1 MTSGPNPLHFLSSRS
16 STVISRFCW
25 KRFSANF
32 VDLARKSVA
41 VLLVYATVAA
51 TAPVRA
57 DEPFRNTAGTGSS
70 TLVSPSS
77 FLGPQS
83 KVTGASDGQVSRQAA
98 ESRVAIPVARAQT
111 LPITADVAT
120 VPLRLPGNTASLR
133 SAIVPPIFASTGGSG
148 YDQCIYALDQTAA
161 NALYINGAVVINAP
175 SCGVVVDS
183 SSSTALKFSG
193 SGTFTAK
200 YFDVVG
206 GYSTSGSTKFSP
218 TPTTGS
224 TYQSDPLAFLVPPVS
239 STCNYTNFK
248 VTTGSSTLNPGTYCN
263 GITISGATN
272 VTFNPGMYI
281 LMGGGLNVTGASILK
296 GSGITFFLTQGLGYS
311 YGPLSISSSVVA
323 TLSAPTS
330 GSYYGILVYQDRQIG
345 TGKAANTFTGASSSS
360 LNGVLYFP
368 TTALTLAGAEA
379 GGNCLIIVADT
390 ITLTGAA
397 AIGNGCSG
405 GSPLQPPV
413 TVSVTPATATLYGG
427 QTQQFT
433 ATVANTSNTAVT
445 WTISPAGTGTISSSG
460 LYTAPATISAQQKVT
475 VTATSQAN
483 TTASASSKVIL
494 MPKASQTISFT
505 VPSPVT
511 YPVSPI
517 TLSATASSGL
527 PVTFNVVSGPGT
539 VSGSTLTITGV
550 GTVVVAANQAGNT
563 YYSAAPQV
571 TQSVV
576 VNYSTPIA
584 NAGPPQTVY
593 VGTTVQ
599 LDGTGSSDPAG
610 LPLTYLWSLVSV
622 PSGSTAA
629 LSSTTAA
636 KPTFVA
642 DKVGTYKVQLIVNNG
657 HNNSAPSTVTIT
669 SQHLPPVANAGP
681 PQTVYQGQTVQLNG
695 AGSYDPA
702 GLPITYQWSF
712 VSLPSGSSATL
723 SGATTPLPTFLADKT
738 GNYVVQ
744 LIVNNGV
751 FSSTPSTVTITTE
764 NSPPVANAGP
774 NQTVNV
780 QSTVQLNG
788 SGSTDVN
795 GDPLT
800 YAWSFVSIPGTSK
813 AVLTNPNSVNPT
825 FVADV
830 SGNYVVQ
837 LIVNDGYANSAPA
850 TVTISTIYTPP
861 VANAG
866 PNQTI
871 TVTGLVQLTGSGS
884 TDVNGNPLT
893 YSWSFLTLPQGSTAT
908 LSNPNAVNP
917 TFVADVLGT
926 YVLQLIV
933 NDGVQNSTP
942 ATVTIT
948 SNDVPPVAN
957 PGPAQMATIGSV
969 VNLNGGAS
977 TDSDH
982 QQLTYQW
989 SMLSKP
995 PNSSAAL
1002 SNATSATPYFT
1013 PDESGNYVV
1022 QLIVND
1028 GYLNS
1033 APATVVIST
1042 TYIPPVANAG
1052 PNQTVNAGSTVQL
1065 SGAASTDTNG
1075 NSLTYSW
1082 AILSQPNGG
1091 TATLSNAMIVNPT
1104 FVANLIG
1111 TYVVQ
1116 LIVNDGTSS
1125 SAPVTTTITANAQ
1138 PPVVSAGPNQTITL
1152 PVNSVTLN
1160 GSATDNGIPLT
1171 FAWSVVSGPGAVTFN
1186 NPGSAVTTATFGSAG
1201 TYVLQL
1207 TASNSQNSASATTTV
1222 TVNPQAYVPP
1232 IVNAGPSQTI
1242 TLPTN
1247 TVMLNGSA
1255 SDNGVPMTTVWTA
1268 ISGPGTVSLS
1278 SPNSLATQATFPS
1291 TPGTYV
1297 LQLSAS
1303 NTQYTSTAQVTIT
1316 VNPGSIQPPV
1326 VSAGPN
1332 QTITLPTNT
1341 VTLNGTASDGGVPM
1355 TVAWSVVSGPTT
1367 VTFSSPSTVVTQ
1379 ATFTAPGAY
1388 VLQLSAS
1395 NAQYTTT
1402 SQTAVYVYTQG
1413 NGQNQPPYVN
1423 AGPNQTITLPAA
1435 AQLNG
1440 VAVDDG
1446 LPNGTLTIS
1455 WSLVSGPGTVTFAS
1469 TSSPVTT
1476 ASFST
1481 AGTYVL
1487 QLAADDSQYLS
1498 TSNVTITVGKIY
1510 GHGGYKGTD
1519 FWLTFPM
1526 NYDDGASACCGSV
1539 FQPQLLITSDVNN
1552 SGSVT
1557 IPGVSFSTNFTLSAG
1572 QGTSV
1577 QIPTNAALSSNDVV
1591 ENYGIHV
1598 TSQSEIT
1605 VVGFSYYT
1613 ASSDGYLALPTPVLG
1628 TSYIVMAYPY
1638 AYYGSELAIVA
1649 AQDGTTV
1656 TVTPSVTVLG
1666 RAAGQPYNIILN
1678 QGRTYELITTGG
1690 QDDLT
1695 GTIITSDK
1703 PIAVWGGNQAAAVPD
1718 ATWRYLNHIVEE
1730 LLPTDLWGENFLV
1743 EPYANQPNGDIVRV
1757 QAAQNGTNVSINGSP
1772 VATLNQGQFYEE
1784 FETAPVSI
1792 NASAPIQVAQFET
1805 GEEYQTHT
1813 PFGGPPYG
1821 TFLGDPSMTLI
1832 SAYEQ
1837 FGGHYTVLIPT
1848 TGFPSN
1854 YVNVVAPTS
1863 SLSGLSMDGAP
1874 LSATFTPIPN
1884 SVYSGAQV
1892 PVSTGVHYF
1901 DGTAPFGVTVTGF
1914 AAYDAYSYQAGLAF
1928 DAARAGTTIV
1938 LTPTTVTQQTG
1949 TQICFTASLLD
1960 AYGNPPGGIGVGFTV
1975 TGANVSNQSVDSNV
1989 SGQSQYC
1996 YTGTN
2001 SGTDTILASIG
2012 GATATG
2018 SVTWNANAP
2027 NRAPFVYPGSDQVIT
2042 LPSSANLLGVI
2053 SDDGLPLGSTLT
2065 IAWSE
2070 VSGPGTVSFANAS
2083 QPVTTASFSA
2093 AGTYDL
2099 RLTAN
2104 DSQLSSYADLTITV
2118 NAAPQVTAPVV
2129 NPGPNQTVTL
2139 PLPATLNG
2147 IVTDNVLPPNGML
2160 IAQWAEV
2167 SGPSNAS
2174 PVVFANPSSAYTT
2187 ATFNQ
2192 AGTYVLS
2199 LTGDNSQLQTT
2210 AQVTITVL
2218 PAVVP
2223 PAVICPNGGSFAT
2236 QFPTNTITLNC
2247 TISDSNLPQGGTLT
2261 QQWTQSSGP
2270 AVVSFATPSQAT
2282 TVATFPVAGSYTL
2295 YLTAD
2300 NTLLTTAQEVFVT
2313 VSPANTPPV
2322 VDITNSYQTIT
2333 LPTNTATL
2341 NATVTD
2347 DSPQGNGTLTQ
2358 LWTQTSGP
2366 TATISTPTAA
2376 STQVT
2381 LTTVG
2386 QYNFQLA
2393 ATYAQYTTTAG
2404 ATVVVNPAPVA
2415 PTVYAGPNQTIT
2427 LPTNAVTLNGTISNP
2442 GVPTNATI
2450 TTAWS
2455 ELSGPTAVT
2464 FGSPASP
2471 STQATFTA
2479 AGTYVL
2485 QLAGTNTGLTGTST
2499 LTVTVYSAPQNL
2511 PPVVSAGPSFT
2522 VSAGIT
2528 TYIAGTATDPAG
2540 LPLTIAWSQLSGPAQ
2555 TTIYYLNSAATY
2567 VSFPVV
2573 GTYVLQLSASDPNL
2587 TATATVT
2594 AVVTPS
2600 VNQPPSVS
2608 AGGYQTITLPTN
2620 TLTLNGYA
2628 STSSGTL
2635 VVAWSEVSGPAM
2647 VTFSNP
2653 NQPVTQA
2660 TFPVA
2665 GSYQLQLAG
2674 SANQLTSIS
2683 NTYITVNPADS
2694 GPSISFSSSN
2704 VNSLTLPNATTTL
2717 AANITLNAGSSLS
2730 VTWSEYDGPGPVTFS
2745 SPNSTV
2751 TDATFAVAGTYY
2763 LQLAASDGTI
2773 TNTSSLTIYVK
2784 AAPVGGPPVVSL
2796 NTPQDGQQVTGPL
2809 AITGMAYAQTENQ
2822 GGQTPTWTLAYSLN
2836 TQDGASTQT
2845 WTTIAE
2851 SNYFTQ
2857 APQTLA
2863 TLDPTVLLNGT
2874 YSLQLTATDSYGQM
2888 SSTSTTFVVSKN
2900 AKPGDFTLS
2909 FNDLTV
2915 PVAGLPITVTR
2926 SYDSLDHGFHDFG
2939 PSWSLSLS
2947 NIHIEKSRNLG
2958 KNWLMNG
2965 TSGGLFG
2972 SYCVQSAAN
2981 VIVTVTFP
2989 GGTQYLFQAVA
3000 TPACSEIVPPQS
3012 ATIGFTEL
3020 PGSSGT
3026 AGATLVPADGGQV
3039 IFDNSG
3045 SNFNLLDYEG
3055 NPYNPTQFILTTR
3068 DGHSFT
3074 IDQSLGVSFMSDAS
3088 GNSLTIGSSGIVSST
3103 GKSITF
3109 TRDSLN
3115 RITKITDPNGN
3126 TLQYNYT
3133 SSTSSGTLEQFI
3145 DASGNTTTFNYNY
3158 LGSFGVGIPELS
3170 SITNAQGVTVAAA
3183 QYDSAGHM
3191 TQLTDAYG
3199 KTTGFNINENTQTE
3213 IVTDA
3218 LGNPT
3223 TYTYDADGNVL
3234 TETDALGNSSTNT
3247 YDSDD
3252 NKLTATDPLGH
3263 TTTYTY
3269 DASDNR
3275 LTQTDSLGN
3284 TTSFTYNQGG
3294 QALTATDPLGHTTT
3308 NVYDANGNLT
3318 STTDANGKTTS
3329 TVYSSNGLP
3338 TSLTDA
3344 NGKTTQFQYDGS
3356 GNLTQQTDALNN
3368 VTTYTYDANN
3378 NRLSQTVTRTV
3389 NGQPQA
3395 LTTNYQ
3401 YDGNNRPTQTT
3412 YPDGS
3417 TTQTQYN
3424 SIGKQSV
3431 TIDQLGHQTSYTYDS
3446 DGRPITT
3453 TYPDNTTQS
3462 TTYDADSNRLTS
3474 TDRAGH
3480 TTSYTYDAD
3489 NHLIKTTYADS
3500 SFTQT
3505 NYDAAGRVNFTIDA
3519 DNNTTSYGYDNANRR
3534 TSLTDALSHVT
3545 NFTYDN
3551 SGNQIALKD
3560 ARGNTTQYLY
3570 DALNRQIAVVYPDQT
3585 TSTSAYD
3592 NLGHV
3597 ISKTDQ
3603 AGKVTAYGYDAIGHL
3618 TSATQD
3624 AATGGLNL
3632 VTTYG
3637 YDQVGNRMSQTDANN
3652 HTTTYV
3658 YDQLGRRIGR
3668 TLPAGQSESYTYDA
3682 AGNLKTKIDF
3692 NGKTTTYVYDTS
3704 NRLLSKTPDPSFNA
3718 PAVSFTY
3725 TSNGLRQTMLDVSGT
3740 TTYGYDTRNH
3750 LTSKQTPFGTLS
3762 YSYDAAG
3769 NLLTLKSSNS
3779 GGGSDT
3785 YTYDQLNRLS
3795 TVTDASGGTTY
3806 AYDAVGNLQNFVYPN
3821 GVTHAYS
3828 YDTLNR
3834 LTQMGASA
3842 NAAALSNYAYTLG
3855 AAGNRTSVAELSGR
3869 TVAYA
3874 YDSLYRLMTETV
3886 SADPNN
3892 KDGAINYTYDAV
3904 GNRKTLNA
3912 TLPPAGGMSY
3922 TYDADDRLGSDQYD
3936 ADGNTI
3942 SSFGTA
3948 NTYDFENRLTTHGG
3962 VTIVYDGDGNRVS
3975 ETVGGVTTNYL
3986 VDTVNPTGYA
3996 QVVDELQSGTVTRT
4010 YSYGLERIGEN
4021 QILNSAWTPSFYGYD
4036 GHGSVRQL
4044 TNSTGVVTDTYDYDA
4059 FGNQINSTGSTPNNY
4074 LFAGEQYDP
4083 ALGLYYNRARYL
4095 NTTTGRFWSMDTQQG
4110 NDRDPLSLHK
4120 YLYSEGDPVDHL
4132 DPGGNQIDDLVGSFA
4147 LDMTLNAI
4155 STIQLPGGSVGSFVA
4170 SLFIPS
4176 WVLQGIAN
4184 STPDA
4189 VALGA
4194 SGQVSVNTGV
4204 PVGVTGFGGF
4214 EFLGSPKTGKTAL
4227 YSDFGAGLSF
4237 GSTATSGGLGGY
4249 VGLVFNCPSSADY
4262 TGNFVNVTIPIGALS
4277 SQTRT
4282 TIETQ
4287 LLQVNIAAIV
4297 GGVPVGYASLLAEIT
4312 NISVTEISS
4321 NTAITFFWSPDK
4333 PDEVG
4338 WSVGASTSGSLGAST
4353 SNWALT
4359 ASYYYQLA
4367 PPQSVPFR

>member
-1 MTSGPNPLHFLSSRS
+1 MTSGPNPLHFLSSRF
-16 STVISRFCW
+16 STFISGFSW
-25 KRFSANF
+25 KRFSADI
-32 VDLARKSVA
+32 VDLMHKCVA

-51 TAPVRA
+51 TMPVRA
-57 DEPFRNTAGTGSS
+57 VEALGSTAGPALASSAMTMTKTTPTITWATPAAITYGTALSSKQLDATASVAGTFAYTPAAGTVLAAGTQKLSVTFTPTNTTQYNTATDTVSLTVNKATPVITWATPAAINYGTALSATQLDATANVAGTFVYSPAAGTVLAPGTQKLS
-70 TLVSPSS
+70 VTFTPTNTTDYCTAAATVSLTVNKATPVITWATPAAITYGTALSATQLDATANVAGKFVYSPAAGTVLAPGTQKLSVTFTPTNTTDYCTAAATVSLTVNKATPVITWATPAAITYGTALSATQLDATASVAGTFVYTPPSGTVLAAGTQTLS
-77 FLGPQS
+77 
-83 KVTGASDGQVSRQAA
+83 VTFTPTNTTDYASATATVALTVKG
-98 ESRVAIPVARAQT
+98 AIPVITWAAPAAITYGTALSATQLDATASVAGTFVYTPASGTVLAAGTQT
-111 LPITADVAT
+111 LSV
-120 VPLRLPGNTASLR
+120 
-133 SAIVPPIFASTGGSG
+133 
-148 YDQCIYALDQTAA
+148 
-161 NALYINGAVVINAP
+161 
-175 SCGVVVDS
+175 
-183 SSSTALKFSG
+183 
-193 SGTFTAK
+193 TFTPTNTT
-200 YFDVVG
+200 
-206 GYSTSGSTKFSP
+206 GYS
-218 TPTTGS
+218 
-224 TYQSDPLAFLVPPVS
+224 
-239 STCNYTNFK
+239 
-248 VTTGSSTLNPGTYCN
+248 
-263 GITISGATN
+263 
-272 VTFNPGMYI
+272 
-281 LMGGGLNVTGASILK
+281 
-296 GSGITFFLTQGLGYS
+296 
-311 YGPLSISSSVVA
+311 
-323 TLSAPTS
+323 
-330 GSYYGILVYQDRQIG
+330 
-345 TGKAANTFTGASSSS
+345 
-360 LNGVLYFP
+360 
-368 TTALTLAGAEA
+368 
-379 GGNCLIIVADT
+379 
-390 ITLTGAA
+390 
-397 AIGNGCSG
+397 
-405 GSPLQPPV
+405 
-413 TVSVTPATATLYGG
+413 PATATVSL
-427 QTQQFT
+427 
-433 ATVANTSNTAVT
+433 TVN
-445 WTISPAGTGTISSSG
+445 
-460 LYTAPATISAQQKVT
+460 
-475 VTATSQAN
+475 
-483 TTASASSKVIL
+483 
-494 MPKASQTISFT
+494 KASQTISFT
-505 VPSPVT
+505 PPVSPVT
-511 YPVSPI
+511 VGVSPI
-517 TLSATASSGL
+517 TLTATASSGL
-527 PVTFNVVSGPGT
+527 PVTFSVVSGPGT

-563 YYSAAPQV
+563 NYAAAPQV

-584 NAGPPQTVY
+584 NAGAPQTVY

-599 LDGTGSSDPAG
+599 LNGTGSSDPAG
-610 LPLTYLWSLVSV
+610 LPLTYLWSFVSV
-622 PSGSTAA
+622 PAGSTAA

-636 KPTFVA
+636 EPTFVA
-642 DKVGTYKVQLIVNNG
+642 DKAGTYNVQLIVNNG
-657 HNNSAPSTVTIT
+657 HNNSTPSTVTIT
-669 SQHLPPVANAGP
+669 SQNQPPVANAGP

-695 AGSYDPA
+695 TGSYDPA

-712 VSLPSGSSATL
+712 VSLPSGSGATL

-751 FSSTPSTVTITTE
+751 FSSSPSTVTITTQ

-774 NQTVNV
+774 NQSVNV
-780 QSTVQLNG
+780 QSTVQLSG
-788 SGSTDVN
+788 SGSTDIN

-800 YAWSFVSIPGTSK
+800 YTWSFVSIPSKSK

-825 FVADV
+825 FIVDV

-837 LIVNDGYANSAPA
+837 LIVNDGYANSVPA

-871 TVTGLVQLTGSGS
+871 TVTGLVQLNGSGS

-893 YSWSFLTLPQGSTAT
+893 YSWSSLSLPQGSTAT

-926 YVLQLIV
+926 YVFQLVV
-933 NDGVQNSTP
+933 NDSVQNSTP

-948 SNDVPPVAN
+948 SSDVPPVAN
-957 PGPAQMATIGSV
+957 PGSAQMATIGSI
-969 VNLNGGAS
+969 VNLNGSAS

-995 PNSSAAL
+995 PNSSATL
-1002 SNATSATPYFT
+1002 SDATSATPYFT

-1033 APATVVIST
+1033 TPATVVIST

-1065 SGAASTDTNG
+1065 SGTASTDTNG
-1075 NSLTYSW
+1075 NPLAYSW
-1082 AILSQPNGG
+1082 AILSQPSGG
-1091 TATLSNAMIVNPT
+1091 SATLSNATIVNPT
-1104 FVANLIG
+1104 FVANLVG

-1125 SAPVTTTITANAQ
+1125 SAPVTTTIIANAQ
-1138 PPVVSAGPNQTITL
+1138 PPVVNAGQNQTITL
-1152 PVNSVTLN
+1152 PVNSVTLS
-1160 GSATDNGIPLT
+1160 GSATDNGVPLT
-1171 FAWSVVSGPGAVTFN
+1171 FTWSVVSGPGTVTFS
-1186 NPGSAVTTATFGSAG
+1186 NPSSAVTTATFGSAG

-1207 TASNSQNSASATTTV
+1207 TASNSQNSASGTTTV

-1232 IVNAGPSQTI
+1232 VVNAGPNQTI
-1242 TLPTN
+1242 TLPASAVT
-1247 TVMLNGSA
+1247 LNGSA
-1255 SDNGVPMTTVWTA
+1255 SDNGAPMTIVWTV
-1268 ISGPGTVSLS
+1268 ISGPGTVIFS
-1278 SPNSLATQATFPS
+1278 SPNSLTTQATFPS

-1303 NTQYTSTAQVTIT
+1303 NPQYTSTAQVTIT
-1316 VNPGSIQPPV
+1316 VNQASIQTPV
-1326 VSAGPN
+1326 VNAGPN

-1341 VTLNGTASDGGVPM
+1341 VTLNGSATDNGVPM

-1367 VTFSSPSTVVTQ
+1367 VTFSSPSTAVTQ

-1395 NAQYTTT
+1395 NMQYTAT
-1402 SQTAVYVYTQG
+1402 SQTAVYVYTQD
-1413 NGQNQPPYVN
+1413 NGQNQAPYVN
-1423 AGPNQTITLPAA
+1423 AGPNQTISLPAA

-1440 VAVDDG
+1440 LAVDDG

-1455 WSLVSGPGTVTFAS
+1455 WSVVSGPGTVTFAS
-1469 TSSPVTT
+1469 ASSPVTT
-1476 ASFST
+1476 ASFSM

-1498 TSNVTITVGKIY
+1498 TSNVTITVGKMY

-1519 FWLTFPM
+1519 FWLTFPA
-1526 NYDDGASACCGSV
+1526 NYDDGATVCCGSV

-1552 SGSVT
+1552 SGTVT
-1557 IPGVSFSTNFTLSAG
+1557 IPGVSFSSNFTVSAG

-1577 QIPTNAALSSNDVV
+1577 QIPTGAVLSTNDVV

-1598 TSQSEIT
+1598 TSASAIT

-1613 ASSDGYLALPTPVLG
+1613 ASTDGYLALPTPILG

-1656 TVTPSVTVLG
+1656 SITPSVTVLG

-1678 QGRTYELITTGG
+1678 QGRTYELISTGG

-1703 PIAVWGGNQAAAVPD
+1703 PIALWGGNQAAAVPD

-1792 NASAPIQVAQFET
+1792 SASAPVQVAQFET

-1821 TFLGDPSMTLI
+1821 TFLGDPSMTLV

-1837 FGGHYTVLIPT
+1837 FAGHYTVLIPS

-1863 SLSGLSMDGAP
+1863 SLSGLLIDRAP
-1874 LSATFTPIPN
+1874 VSATFTPIPG
-1884 SVYSGAQV
+1884 SLYSGAQV

-1914 AAYDAYSYQAGLAF
+1914 AAYDSYSYQAGLAF

-1938 LTPTTVTQQTG
+1938 LTPTAVTQQTG
-1949 TQICFTASLLD
+1949 TQICVTASLLD

-1996 YTGTN
+1996 YIGTI

-2012 GATATG
+2012 GPTATG
-2018 SVTWNANAP
+2018 SVTWSTNAP

-2042 LPSSANLLGVI
+2042 LPSSANLLGVV
-2053 SDDGLPLGSTLT
+2053 SDDGLPLAATLT
-2065 IAWSE
+2065 TTWSQ
-2070 VSGPGTVSFANAS
+2070 VSGPGTVSFANAG
-2083 QPVTTASFSA
+2083 QPVTTAMFSA

-2104 DSQLSSYADLTITV
+2104 DSQLSSYADLSITV
-2118 NAAPQVTAPVV
+2118 NPAPQVTAPVV
-2129 NPGPNQTVTL
+2129 NPGPDQTVTL
-2139 PLPATLNG
+2139 PLLATLNG
-2147 IVTDNVLPPNGML
+2147 IVTDNVLPPNGKL

-2167 SGPSNAS
+2167 SGPANAS

-2187 ATFNQ
+2187 ATFSQ

-2210 AQVTITVL
+2210 AQITITVL

-2223 PAVICPNGGSFAT
+2223 PAVICPNGGSFTA

-2247 TISDSNLPQGGTLT
+2247 TVSDSSLPQGGTLT
-2261 QQWTQSSGP
+2261 QQWSQSSGP

-2322 VDITNSYQTIT
+2322 VNITNSYQTIT

-2341 NATVTD
+2341 SATVTD
-2347 DSPQGNGTLTQ
+2347 NSPQGDGTLTQ
-2358 LWTQTSGP
+2358 LWTQTYGP
-2366 TATISTPTAA
+2366 AATISTPTAT
-2376 STQVT
+2376 STQIT
-2381 LTTVG
+2381 FTTVG

-2415 PTVYAGPNQTIT
+2415 PTVYAGPNQAIS
-2427 LPTNAVTLNGTISNP
+2427 LPTNIVTLNGTIGNP
-2442 GVPTNATI
+2442 GVPTNATV

-2464 FGSPASP
+2464 FSSPSSL
-2471 STQATFTA
+2471 STQATFTT

-2485 QLAGTNTGLTGTST
+2485 QLAGTNTGLTSTST
-2499 LTVTVYSAPQNL
+2499 LTVTVYAAPQNL
-2511 PPVVSAGPSFT
+2511 PPVVSAGPNFT
-2522 VSAGIT
+2522 VSAGTT
-2528 TYIAGTATDPAG
+2528 TYIVGSATDPAG
-2540 LPLTIAWSQLSGPAQ
+2540 LPLTLVWSQLSGPAP
-2555 TTIYYLNSAATY
+2555 TTIYYPNSTFTY

-2587 TATATVT
+2587 TSAATVTATVT
-2594 AVVTPS
+2594 PALY
-2600 VNQPPSVS
+2600 QPPSVS

-2628 STSSGTL
+2628 SSSTGTV

-2653 NQPVTQA
+2653 NQVVTQA

-2665 GSYQLQLAG
+2665 GSYQLQLAA
-2674 SANQLTSIS
+2674 SANQLISIS

-2730 VTWSEYDGPGPVTFS
+2730 LTWSEYDGPGPVTFS

-2751 TDATFAVAGTYY
+2751 TDATFTVAGNYY

-2784 AAPVGGPPVVSL
+2784 PAPVGGPPVVSL
-2796 NTPQDGQQVTGPL
+2796 NTPQDGQQVSGPL
-2809 AITGMAYAQTENQ
+2809 AITGVAFAQTENQ
-2822 GGQTPTWTLAYSLN
+2822 GGQIPVWTLAYSLN
-2836 TQDGASTQT
+2836 TQDGASTQNWIT
-2845 WTTIAE
+2845 LTQ
-2851 SNYFTQ
+2851 SNFFTQ

-2874 YSLQLTATDSYGQM
+2874 YSLQLTATDSYGQT
-2888 SSTSTTFVVSKN
+2888 SSTSTSFVVSKN
-2900 AKPGDFTLS
+2900 AKPGDFTLA

-2915 PVAGLPITVTR
+2915 PVAGLPIAVTR
-2926 SYDSLDHGFHDFG
+2926 SYDSRDHGFHDFG
-2939 PSWSLSLS
+2939 PSWSLSLN
-2947 NIHIEKSRNLG
+2947 NIRIEKNRNLG
-2958 KNWLMNG
+2958 KNWVMNG

-2981 VIVTVTFP
+2981 VIVTVSFP
-2989 GGTQYLFQAVA
+2989 GGAQYLFQAAA

-3020 PGSSGT
+3020 PGGSPGT
-3026 AGATLVPADGGQV
+3026 ASATLVPADGGQV
-3039 IFDNSG
+3039 LFDNSG
-3045 SNFNLLDYEG
+3045 SNFNLVDYDG
-3055 NPYNPTQFILTTR
+3055 NPYNPTQFILTTS
-3068 DGHSFT
+3068 DGHSYT
-3074 IDQSLGVSFMSDAS
+3074 IDQTLGVSFMSDAN

-3133 SSTSSGTLEQFI
+3133 SNNPSAMLEQFI
-3145 DASGNTTTFNYNY
+3145 DASGNTTTFNYFS
-3158 LGSFGVGIPELS
+3158 LGSFGGGIPELN

-3191 TQLTDAYG
+3191 TQLTDANG
-3199 KTTGFNINENTQTE
+3199 KTTAFNINENTQTE
-3213 IVTDA
+3213 TVTDP
-3218 LGNPT
+3218 LGNAT
-3223 TYTYDADGNVL
+3223 TYTYDADGNIL
-3234 TETDALGNSSTNT
+3234 TEADALGNTTTNT
-3247 YDSDD
+3247 FDSDD
-3252 NKLTATDPLGH
+3252 NKLTVTDPLGH

-3275 LTQTDSLGN
+3275 LTQTDPLGN
-3284 TTSFTYNQGG
+3284 TTSYTYNQRG
-3294 QALTATDPLGHTTT
+3294 QALTVADPLGHTTT

-3318 STTDANGKTTS
+3318 SSTDANGKTTS

-3344 NGKTTQFQYDGS
+3344 NGNTTQLQYDGS
-3356 GNLTQQTDALNN
+3356 GNLTQQTDALGNIR
-3368 VTTYTYDANN
+3368 TYTYDANN

-3389 NGQPQA
+3389 NGQSQT
-3395 LTTNYQ
+3395 LTTGYQ
-3401 YDGNNRPTQTT
+3401 YDGSNRLIRTT

-3424 SIGKQSV
+3424 SIGKQSA
-3431 TIDQLGHQTSYTYDS
+3431 TIDQLGHQTSYAYDS
-3446 DGRPITT
+3446 AGRLITT
-3453 TYPDNTTQS
+3453 TYPDNTTES
-3462 TTYDADSNRLTS
+3462 TTYDANGNRLTS

-3480 TTSYTYDAD
+3480 TTSYAYDAD
-3489 NHLIKTTYADS
+3489 NRLSKTTYADN
-3500 SFTQT
+3500 SFTQS
-3505 NYDAAGRVNFTIDA
+3505 NYDTTGRVSSTIDA
-3519 DNNTTSYGYDNANRR
+3519 DNNTTSYSYDNAGRR

-3551 SGNQIALKD
+3551 SGNQIAVKD
-3560 ARGNTTQYLY
+3560 ARGNITQYQY
-3570 DALNRQIAVVYPDQT
+3570 DALNRKIAVVYPDQT
-3585 TSTSAYD
+3585 TSTTSYD
-3592 NLGHV
+3592 NLSRV
-3597 ISKTDQ
+3597 ISRTDQ
-3603 AGKVTAYGYDAIGHL
+3603 AGKVTAYGYDALGRL

-3624 AATGGLNL
+3624 AVTGGLNL

-3637 YDQVGNRMSQTDANN
+3637 YDQIGNRISQTDANN
-3652 HTTTYV
+3652 HTTTYA
-3658 YDQLGRRIGR
+3658 YDQLGRRVGR

-3682 AGNLKTKIDF
+3682 AGNLKTKVDF
-3692 NGKTTTYVYDTS
+3692 NGKTTTYAYDTS
-3704 NRLLSKTPDPSFNA
+3704 NRLLSKTPDPSFSS
-3718 PAVSFTY
+3718 PGVSFIY

-3740 TTYGYDTRNH
+3740 TTYGYDTRNR

-3762 YSYDAAG
+3762 YTYDAAG

-3779 GGGSDT
+3779 GGASDT

-3795 TVTDASGGTTY
+3795 TVTDPSGGTTY

-3821 GVTHAYS
+3821 AVTHAYS

-3842 NAAALSNYAYTLG
+3842 NGAAISNYAYTLG
-3855 AAGNRTSVAELSGR
+3855 LAGNRLAVAELSGR
-3869 TVAYA
+3869 NVAYG
-3874 YDSLYRLMTETV
+3874 YDSLYRLTSEMV
-3886 SADPNN
+3886 SADPDNN
-3892 KDGAINYTYDAV
+3892 NGAASYTYDSV
-3904 GNRKTLNA
+3904 GNRKTLN
-3912 TLPPAGGMSY
+3912 TTIPPAGGNIY

-3936 ADGNTI
+3936 PDGNTI
-3942 SSFGTA
+3942 NSFGTA
-3948 NTYDFENRLTTHGG
+3948 NTYDFENHLVTHGG

-3986 VDTVNPTGYA
+3986 VDTKNPTGYP
-3996 QVVDELQSGTVTRT
+3996 QVVDELQSGSVTRT
-4010 YSYGLERIGEN
+4010 YSYGLERISEKQSISGT
-4021 QILNSAWTPSFYGYD
+4021 STVSFYGYD
-4036 GHGSVRQL
+4036 GHGNVRQL
-4044 TNSTGVVTDTYDYDA
+4044 TNSTGAVTDTYDYDA
-4059 FGNQINSTGSTPNNY
+4059 FGNLINSTGSTQNNY
-4074 LFAGEQYDP
+4074 LFAGEEYDP
-4083 ALGLYYNRARYL
+4083 ALSLYYNRARYL
-4095 NTTTGRFWSMDTQQG
+4095 NTTTGRFWSMDSYEG
-4110 NDRDPLSLHK
+4110 NPRDPLSLHK
-4120 YLYSEGDPVDHL
+4120 YLYTADNPVNHFDRSGHE
-4132 DPGGNQIDDLVGSFA
+4132 IDLVDVSLA
-4147 LDMTLNAI
+4147 TSI
-4155 STIQLPGGSVGSFVA
+4155 STTLAGSSNILLAGVMSALFKGLPSA
-4170 SLFIPS
+4170 I
-4176 WVLQGIAN
+4176 
-4184 STPDA
+4184 
-4189 VALGA
+4189 
-4194 SGQVSVNTGV
+4194 
-4204 PVGVTGFGGF
+4204 GFGF
-4214 EFLGSPKTGKTAL
+4214 FYAPTP
-4227 YSDFGAGLSF
+4227 YSGGF
-4237 GSTATSGGLGGY
+4237 GSTLSAGPIGGLEIVFIPGEEMWELYAWGSPLEGTYSLPAPMGPGEGELGLFGAWYWNVTGESNFTGIAGLALAGNFYGIEQSGSSTALLFGISDDEDPALFGIGTYSRKIASGTMSEEAMITAALGEESLITIGSLVNYSESGLATNGLGGLAALIINNVA
-4249 VGLVFNCPSSADY
+4249 VGTWIDHTWGQP
-4262 TGNFVNVTIPIGALS
+4262 
-4277 SQTRT
+4277 
-4282 TIETQ
+4282 
-4287 LLQVNIAAIV
+4287 
-4297 GGVPVGYASLLAEIT
+4297 
-4312 NISVTEISS
+4312 
-4321 NTAITFFWSPDK
+4321 
-4333 PDEVG
+4333 
-4338 WSVGASTSGSLGAST
+4338 
-4353 SNWALT
+4353 
-4359 ASYYYQLA
+4359 
-4367 PPQSVPFR
+4367 

>member
-1 MTSGPNPLHFLSSRS
+1 MTSGRSPLHFLSSRS
-16 STVISRFCW
+16 STVISAFSWR
-25 KRFSANF
+25 RFSADI
-32 VDLARKSVA
+32 VDLAHKCVA

-51 TAPVRA
+51 TIPVRA
-57 DEPFRNTAGTGSS
+57 DEPSRNTAGTGNS
-70 TLVSPSS
+70 TVVTPSS
-77 FLGPQS
+77 FLRTQS
-83 KVTGASDGQVSRQAA
+83 KANGAPDKQMLRQAA
-98 ESRVAIPVARAQT
+98 EGSFAAPATRAKT
-111 LPITADVAT
+111 LPLTADVAT
-120 VPLRLPGNTASLR
+120 VPVNLQGNTSSLR
-133 SAIVPPIFASTGGSG
+133 PAIVPPHIVAPPANVGVIGSIQASFDGTAVAGSDFQPFAATASTTS
-148 YDQCIYALDQTAA
+148 YDQCIYALDPTAA
-161 NALYINGAVVINAP
+161 NALYINGAVIINAP

-183 SSSTALKFSG
+183 SSSTALKFAG

-224 TYQSDPLAFLVPPVS
+224 AYQSDPLTFLVPPTS
-239 STCNYTNFK
+239 SACTYTNFK

-272 VTFNPGMYI
+272 ITFNPGMYI
-281 LMGGGLNVTGASILK
+281 LMGGGLNVSGASILK
-296 GSGITFFLTQGLGYS
+296 GSGVTFFLTQGLGYN
-311 YGPLSISSSVVA
+311 YGPMSISSSVVA
-323 TLSAPTS
+323 TLSAPSS

-345 TGKAANTFTGASSSS
+345 TGKAANTVTGASSSS
-360 LNGVLYFP
+360 LEGVLYFP
-368 TTALTLAGAEA
+368 TTALTLNGAEA

-405 GSPLQPPV
+405 GSPLQQPV

-427 QTQQFT
+427 QAQQFT
-433 ATVANTSNTAVT
+433 ATVTNTSNTAVT

-460 LYTAPATISAQQKVT
+460 LYTAPATISTQQTVT

-483 TTASASSKVIL
+483 TAVSASSKVTL

-505 VPSPVT
+505 VTSPVT

-527 PVTFNVVSGPGT
+527 PVTFSVVSGPGT
-539 VSGSTLTITGV
+539 ISGSTLTITGV
-550 GTVVVAANQAGNT
+550 GTVVVAANQAGNA

-571 TQSVV
+571 TQSIV

-593 VGTTVQ
+593 VGSTVQ
-599 LDGTGSSDPAG
+599 LNGTGSSDPAG
-610 LPLTYLWSLVSV
+610 LPLTYSWSLVSV
-622 PSGSTAA
+622 PTGSKAA

-636 KPTFVA
+636 EPTFVA

-657 HNNSAPSTVTIT
+657 HNNSTPSTVTIT
-669 SQHLPPVANAGP
+669 SQNLPPVANAGP

-695 AGSYDPA
+695 TGSYDPA

-738 GNYVVQ
+738 GTYVVQ

-751 FSSTPSTVTITTE
+751 FSSSPSTVTITTE

-774 NQTVNV
+774 NQSVNV
-780 QSTVQLNG
+780 HSTVQLNG

-813 AVLTNPNSVNPT
+813 AVLTNPTSVNPT

-866 PNQTI
+866 SNQTI
-871 TVTGLVQLTGSGS
+871 TVTGLVQLNGSGS

-933 NDGVQNSTP
+933 NDGMQNSTP
-942 ATVTIT
+942 ATVTI
-948 SNDVPPVAN
+948 SSSDVPPVAN
-957 PGPAQMATIGSV
+957 PGSAQMATIGSI
-969 VNLNGGAS
+969 VNLNGSAS

-989 SMLSKP
+989 SMLSEP

-1028 GYLNS
+1028 GYLSS

-1075 NSLTYSW
+1075 NPLTYSW
-1082 AILSQPNGG
+1082 AILSQPSGG
-1091 TATLSNAMIVNPT
+1091 TATLSNATLVNPT

-1138 PPVVSAGPNQTITL
+1138 PPVVNAGSNQTITL

-1160 GSATDNGIPLT
+1160 GSATDNGVPLT
-1171 FAWSVVSGPGAVTFN
+1171 FAWSVVSGPGTVTFS
-1186 NPGSAVTTATFGSAG
+1186 NPSSAVTTATFVSAG

-1222 TVNPQAYVPP
+1222 TVNAQAYVPP
-1232 IVNAGPSQTI
+1232 VVNAGSNQTI

-1247 TVMLNGSA
+1247 TVTLNGSA
-1255 SDNGVPMTTVWTA
+1255 SDNGVPMTTVWTV
-1268 ISGPGTVSLS
+1268 ISGPGTVSFS
-1278 SPNSLATQATFPS
+1278 SPNSLVTQATFPS

-1316 VNPGSIQPPV
+1316 VIQGAIQPPV

-1341 VTLNGTASDGGVPM
+1341 VSLNGTASDGGVPM
-1355 TVAWSVVSGPTT
+1355 TTAWSEISGPTA
-1367 VTFSSPSTVVTQ
+1367 VSFSSPNTAVTQ
-1379 ATFTAPGAY
+1379 VAFTAPGAY

-1395 NAQYTTT
+1395 NTQYTTA
-1402 SQTAVYVYTQG
+1402 SQTTVYVYTQG

-1423 AGPNQTITLPAA
+1423 AGPDQTITLPAA

-1455 WSLVSGPGTVTFAS
+1455 WSMISGPGTVTFAS
-1469 TSSPVTT
+1469 ASSPVTT

-1498 TSNVTITVGKIY
+1498 TSNVTITVGKMY

-1539 FQPQLLITSDVNN
+1539 FQPQLLITSDVSN
-1552 SGSVT
+1552 SGTVT
-1557 IPGVSFSTNFTLSAG
+1557 IPGVNFSTNFTLTAG

-1577 QIPTNAALSSNDVV
+1577 QIPISAVLSTNDVV

-1656 TVTPSVTVLG
+1656 TITPSVTVLG
-1666 RAAGQPYNIILN
+1666 RAAGQPYNIVLN

-1690 QDDLT
+1690 LDDLT

-1718 ATWRYLNHIVEE
+1718 ATWRYLNHILEE
-1730 LLPTDLWGENFLV
+1730 LLPTNLWGENFLV
-1743 EPYANQPNGDIVRV
+1743 EPYANQPNGDLLRV
-1757 QAAQNGTNVSINGSP
+1757 QAAQSGTNVSINGSP
-1772 VATLNQGQFYEE
+1772 VATLDQGQFYEE
-1784 FETAPVSI
+1784 FETEPVSI
-1792 NASAPIQVAQFET
+1792 SASAPIQVAQFET

-1821 TFLGDPSMTLI
+1821 TFLGDPSMTLV

-1863 SLSGLSMDGAP
+1863 SLSGLLIDGAP
-1874 LSATFTPIPN
+1874 VSATFTPILG
-1884 SVYSGAQV
+1884 SVYSGAQI

-1928 DAARAGTTIV
+1928 DAAQAGTTIV
-1938 LTPTTVTQQTG
+1938 VTPTVVTQQTG

-2042 LPSSANLLGVI
+2042 LPSTANLLGVV
-2053 SDDGLPLGSTLT
+2053 SDDGLPLGGILT
-2065 IAWSE
+2065 TTWSQ

-2083 QPVTTASFSA
+2083 QPVTTATFSA

-2104 DSQLSSYADLTITV
+2104 DSQLSSYADLNITV
-2118 NAAPQVTAPVV
+2118 NPAPQVTAPVV

-2147 IVTDNVLPPNGML
+2147 IVTDNVLPTNGML
-2160 IAQWAEV
+2160 IVQWAEV
-2167 SGPSNAS
+2167 SGPTNAS

-2187 ATFNQ
+2187 ATFSQ

-2199 LTGDNSQLQTT
+2199 LTGDNGQLQTT
-2210 AQVTITVL
+2210 AQITITVL

-2223 PAVICPNGGSFAT
+2223 PAVICTNGGSFTA

-2247 TISDSNLPQGGTLT
+2247 TVSDSSLPQGGTLT
-2261 QQWTQSSGP
+2261 QQWTQSNGP
-2270 AVVSFATPSQAT
+2270 AVVSFVTPTQAS

-2300 NTLLTTAQEVFVT
+2300 NTQLTTAQEVFVT

-2322 VDITNSYQTIT
+2322 VNITNSYQTIT
-2333 LPTNTATL
+2333 LPTNTATI

-2347 DSPQGNGTLTQ
+2347 NSPQGNGTLTQ
-2358 LWTQTSGP
+2358 VWTQTSGP
-2366 TATISTPTAA
+2366 AATISTPTAA
-2376 STQVT
+2376 TTQLT

-2393 ATYAQYTTTAG
+2393 ATYAQYTVTAG

-2427 LPTNAVTLNGTISNP
+2427 LPTNTLTLNGTISNP
-2442 GVPTNATI
+2442 GVPTNATV

-2455 ELSGPTAVT
+2455 EVSGPAAVS
-2464 FGSPASP
+2464 FSSPASQ
-2471 STQATFTA
+2471 STQATLTA

-2485 QLAGTNTGLTGTST
+2485 QLAGTNTGLTGTSS
-2499 LTVTVYSAPQNL
+2499 LTVTVYAAPQNL
-2511 PPVVSAGPSFT
+2511 PPVVSAGPNFSI
-2522 VSAGIT
+2522 SAATT
-2528 TYIAGTATDPAG
+2528 TYIAGSATDPAG
-2540 LPLTIAWSQLSGPAQ
+2540 LPLTVAWSQLSGPAAA
-2555 TTIYYLNSAATY
+2555 TIYYPTSQATY
-2567 VSFPVV
+2567 ASFPVV

-2587 TATATVT
+2587 TSTATVT
-2594 AVVTPS
+2594 VTVTPA
-2600 VNQPPSVS
+2600 VNQPPTVS
-2608 AGGYQTITLPTN
+2608 AGLYQTIALPTN
-2620 TLTLNGYA
+2620 TVTLNGYA
-2628 STSSGTL
+2628 SSSTGTV
-2635 VVAWSEVSGPAM
+2635 VVAWSEVTGPAM
-2647 VTFSNP
+2647 VTFSTP
-2653 NQPVTQA
+2653 NQAVTQA

-2683 NTYITVNPADS
+2683 NTYVTVNPADS

-2704 VNSLTLPNATTTL
+2704 PNSLTLPNATTTL

-2745 SPNSTV
+2745 SPNSTA
-2751 TDATFAVAGTYY
+2751 TGATFTVAGTYY

-2773 TNTSSLTIYVK
+2773 TNTSSLTISVK
-2784 AAPVGGPPVVSL
+2784 PAPVGGPPVVSL
-2796 NTPQDGQQVTGPL
+2796 NTPQAGQQVTAPL
-2809 AITGMAYAQTENQ
+2809 AITGMAYAQTDDQ

-2845 WTTIAE
+2845 WTTIGE

-2874 YSLQLTATDSYGQM
+2874 YSLQLTAIDSYGQTN
-2888 SSTSTTFVVSKN
+2888 STSTTFVVSKN

-2926 SYDSLDHGFHDFG
+2926 SYDSRDHGFHDFG
-2939 PSWSLSLS
+2939 PSWSLSVA
-2947 NIHIEKSRNLG
+2947 NIRIEKNQNLG
-2958 KNWLMNG
+2958 KNWEMNG
-2965 TSGGLFG
+2965 SSGGLFG

-2989 GGTQYLFQAVA
+2989 NGTQYLFQAVA
-3000 TPACSEIVPPQS
+3000 TPACSQIVPPQS
-3012 ATIGFTEL
+3012 ATIGFVEL
-3020 PGSSGT
+3020 PGGSPGT

-3045 SNFNLLDYEG
+3045 SNFNLLDYDG
-3055 NPYNPTQFILTTR
+3055 NPYNPTQYILTTR
-3068 DGHSFT
+3068 DGHSYT
-3074 IDQSLGVSFMSDAS
+3074 IDQVLGVSFMSDAN

-3133 SSTSSGTLEQFI
+3133 GNTASATLEQFI
-3145 DASGNTTTFNYNY
+3145 DGSGNTTTFNYDY

-3183 QYDSAGHM
+3183 QYDSSGHM

-3199 KTTGFNINENTQTE
+3199 KTTAFNINENTQTE
-3213 IVTDA
+3213 TVTDP

-3223 TYTYDADGNVL
+3223 TYTYDTDGNIL
-3234 TETDALGNSSTNT
+3234 AETDALGNTSTYT

-3275 LTQTDSLGN
+3275 LTQTDPLGN
-3284 TTSFTYNQGG
+3284 TTSFTYNQSG
-3294 QALTATDPLGHTTT
+3294 QALSATDPLGHTAT

-3338 TSLTDA
+3338 TSVTDA
-3344 NGKTTQFQYDGS
+3344 NGNTTQFQYDGS
-3356 GNLTQQTDALNN
+3356 GNLTQQTDALGNIS
-3368 VTTYTYDANN
+3368 TSTYDANN
-3378 NRLSQTVTRTV
+3378 NKLSQTVTRTV
-3389 NGQPQA
+3389 NGQPQT
-3395 LTTNYQ
+3395 LTTGYQ
-3401 YDGNNRPTQTT
+3401 YDGSNRLTQTT

-3431 TIDQLGHQTSYTYDS
+3431 AIAQLSRQTSYAYDS
-3446 DGRPITT
+3446 DGRLTST
-3453 TYPDNTTQS
+3453 TYPDNTTQT
-3462 TTYDADSNRLTS
+3462 TTYDANSNRLTS
-3474 TDRAGH
+3474 TDRAGN
-3480 TTSYTYDAD
+3480 TTSYAYDAD
-3489 NHLIKTTYADS
+3489 NRLIKTTNADN

-3505 NYDAAGRVNFTIDA
+3505 NYDAAGRVGSAVDA
-3519 DNNTTSYGYDNANRR
+3519 DNNATSYGYDNANRR
-3534 TSLTDALSHVT
+3534 ISLTDALSHVT

-3551 SGNQIALKD
+3551 SGNQIAVKD
-3560 ARGNTTQYLY
+3560 ARGNTTQYQY
-3570 DALNRQIAVVYPDQT
+3570 DTLNRQIAVVYPDQT
-3585 TSTSAYD
+3585 TSTSSYD
-3592 NLGHV
+3592 NLGRV

-3603 AGKVTAYGYDAIGHL
+3603 AGKVTAYGYDALGRL
-3618 TSATQD
+3618 TSVTQD

-3637 YDQVGNRMSQTDANN
+3637 YDQVGNRILQTDANL
-3652 HTTTYV
+3652 HTTTYA
-3658 YDQLGRRIGR
+3658 YDQLERRIGR
-3668 TLPAGQSESYTYDA
+3668 TLPEGQSESYTYDD
-3682 AGNLKTKIDF
+3682 AGNLKTKTDF
-3692 NGKTTTYVYDTS
+3692 NGKTTTYTYDTS

-3725 TSNGLRQTMLDVSGT
+3725 TPNGLRQTMLDVSGT
-3740 TTYGYDTRNH
+3740 ATYAYDTRNR

-3762 YSYDAAG
+3762 YTYDAAS

-3779 GGGSDT
+3779 GGVSDT
-3785 YTYDQLNRLS
+3785 YTYDQLDRLS
-3795 TVTDASGGTTY
+3795 TVTDPSGGTTY

-3842 NAAALSNYAYTLG
+3842 NAAAISNYAYTLG
-3855 AAGNRTSVAELSGR
+3855 LAGNRLTVAELSGR
-3869 TVAYA
+3869 SVAYG
-3874 YDSLYRLMTETV
+3874 YDSLYRLTSETV
-3886 SADPNN
+3886 TADPHNN
-3892 KDGAINYTYDAV
+3892 NGAASYTYDSV
-3904 GNRKTLNA
+3904 GNRKTFN
-3912 TLPPAGGMSY
+3912 TTIPPAGGNIY

-3942 SSFGTA
+3942 NSGGIA
-3948 NTYDFENRLTTHGG
+3948 NTYDFENHLTTHGG
-3962 VTIVYDGDGNRVS
+3962 VTVVYDGDGNRVS

-3986 VDTVNPTGYA
+3986 VDTVNPTDYA
-3996 QVVDELQSGTVTRT
+3996 QVVDELQSGAITRT
-4010 YSYGLERIGEN
+4010 YSYGLERISETQSISGT
-4021 QILNSAWTPSFYGYD
+4021 STASFYGYD

-4044 TNSTGVVTDTYDYDA
+4044 TNSTGAVTDTYDYDA
-4059 FGNQINSTGSTPNNY
+4059 LGNLINSTGSTPNNY

-4083 ALGLYYNRARYL
+4083 ALSLYYNRARYL
-4095 NTTTGRFWSMDTQQG
+4095 NTTTGRFWTMDTHESFG
-4110 NDRDPLSLHK
+4110 GDPRELHK
-4120 YLYSEGDPVDHL
+4120 YLYASDDPINRL
-4132 DPGGNQIDDLVGSFA
+4132 DPSGNQDVISEVGA
-4147 LDMTLNAI
+4147 
-4155 STIQLPGGSVGSFVA
+4155 
-4170 SLFIPS
+4170 
-4176 WVLQGIAN
+4176 
-4184 STPDA
+4184 
-4189 VALGA
+4189 
-4194 SGQVSVNTGV
+4194 
-4204 PVGVTGFGGF
+4204 
-4214 EFLGSPKTGKTAL
+4214 
-4227 YSDFGAGLSF
+4227 
-4237 GSTATSGGLGGY
+4237 
-4249 VGLVFNCPSSADY
+4249 
-4262 TGNFVNVTIPIGALS
+4262 VTI
-4277 SQTRT
+4277 
-4282 TIETQ
+4282 
-4287 LLQVNIAAIV
+4287 
-4297 GGVPVGYASLLAEIT
+4297 
-4312 NISVTEISS
+4312 SVSED
-4321 NTAITFFWSPDK
+4321 AITVVSEQGVI
-4333 PDEVG
+4333 EVVQAPAAE
-4338 WSVGASTSGSLGAST
+4338 SALQAAVQ
-4353 SNWALT
+4353 WALT
-4359 ASYYYQLA
+4359 ALVFGALIIQTGDNRPTRHAGVLQVQGEDIEEN
-4367 PPQSVPFR
+4367 PPTASAVQGSGYTYSKDTLSWGWSQPVPLGAVTALQRLSGFVNTPGLLNPQQQGRRYSAFVQASQFILNAMTAGGIGPVSKTFNAGDPRVPDARVDIAVYSGIAFVPSL